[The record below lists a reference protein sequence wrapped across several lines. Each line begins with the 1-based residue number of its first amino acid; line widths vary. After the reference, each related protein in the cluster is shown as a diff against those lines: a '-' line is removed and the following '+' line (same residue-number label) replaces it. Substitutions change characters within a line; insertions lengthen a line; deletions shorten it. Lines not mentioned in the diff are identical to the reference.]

1 MVEDHLYMIDILI
14 KRYLGK
20 GVEYDDLYQAAAV
33 GLVEAADRFDPSK
46 GFEFSTFA
54 TATILGEIKKHFRD
68 TQWNLKVPR
77 TKKER
82 ALKVRSAED
91 RFTSREGRAPT
102 AEELAVEAGLTRE
115 QVIEALD
122 SMSAFAAYSLD
133 GDPGEAEDRGGS
145 SPDSASA
152 SLYRALGQE
161 DKGYEMIE
169 INEIIKKVLDDMP
182 DTSRYVFRKR
192 FLEEKTQSEIAKAMG
207 VSQMTISRAEKA
219 IVDRFRAEMAK
230 AEE

>member
-33 GLVEAADRFDPSK
+33 GLVEAADRFDPTK

-133 GDPGEAEDRGGS
+133 GDPGAS
-145 SPDSASA
+145 TAHSAPDSTNTGRWASTPSSSTTRNSAGATSSA
-152 SLYRALGQE
+152 S
-161 DKGYEMIE
+161 
-169 INEIIKKVLDDMP
+169 
-182 DTSRYVFRKR
+182 TSAPI
-192 FLEEKTQSEIAKAMG
+192 TAKP
-207 VSQMTISRAEKA
+207 SQTTTSHEQKPTTYKTIS
-219 IVDRFRAEMAK
+219 MT
-230 AEE
+230 